1 MKDRR
6 GQPADLSAVTLREV
20 SREAGVGASTVSRVL
35 RNQGSFSARTRDR
48 VLQAVEKLGYVPNRL
63 AGALASAG
71 SNLVGIVIP
80 SLHNVVFPDLLRG
93 VTRQLDRTGQQ
104 AVIGVSEYSIERE
117 EALVASMLAWR
128 PSALLLVGLEHTDRT
143 RQMLDAAHIRV
154 AELLDLDGEGVD
166 IVVGFSHREAGRAC
180 ARYLLERG
188 YRKIAYIGRDFAS
201 DRRSAKRCAGF
212 REILREAGLD
222 LVAIREVV
230 GESSTE
236 LGRAALGSLLAE
248 RVPMDAVFCSND
260 DYAVGALF
268 HCMAHGIDVP
278 GQLAIMGYN
287 GLDIGRA
294 APLPLATVLT
304 PRVEV
309 GEIAAQK
316 VFSSEPSQRLEVSFT
331 IVPGATA

>member
-117 EALVASMLAWR
+117 
-128 PSALLLVGLEHTDRT
+128 
-143 RQMLDAAHIRV
+143 
-154 AELLDLDGEGVD
+154 
-166 IVVGFSHREAGRAC
+166 
-180 ARYLLERG
+180 
-188 YRKIAYIGRDFAS
+188 
-201 DRRSAKRCAGF
+201 
-212 REILREAGLD
+212 
-222 LVAIREVV
+222 
-230 GESSTE
+230 
-236 LGRAALGSLLAE
+236 
-248 RVPMDAVFCSND
+248 
-260 DYAVGALF
+260 
-268 HCMAHGIDVP
+268 
-278 GQLAIMGYN
+278 
-287 GLDIGRA
+287 
-294 APLPLATVLT
+294 
-304 PRVEV
+304 
-309 GEIAAQK
+309 
-316 VFSSEPSQRLEVSFT
+316 
-331 IVPGATA
+331 